1 MLDLQLA
8 TSEEI
13 MAELGQ
19 RLRAQRLSRLITQEE
34 LAGRAGVSSGAIKT
48 LESSGRT
55 TLETLVRVAHA
66 LSLTGELADLFLMKP
81 TVSIAEME
89 RAEYA
94 VRKRARRKSAG

>member
-8 TSEEI
+8 TSDEI
-13 MAELGQ
+13 LAEIGQ

-34 LAGRAGVSSGAIKT
+34 LASRAGVSSGALKA

-55 TLETLVRVAHA
+55 TMETLVRVVQA
-66 LSLTGELADLFLMKP
+66 LSLTGELADLFRVKP

-89 RAEYA
+89 RAEYT
-94 VRKRARRKSAG
+94 VRKRARRKSVG